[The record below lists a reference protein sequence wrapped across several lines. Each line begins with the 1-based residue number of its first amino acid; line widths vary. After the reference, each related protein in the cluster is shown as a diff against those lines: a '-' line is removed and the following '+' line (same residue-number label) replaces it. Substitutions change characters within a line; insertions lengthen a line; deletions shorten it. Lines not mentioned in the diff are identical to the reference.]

1 MGWEQREEPLGG
13 VAIARPTESPKGSLG
28 ESKVPREVWSGM
40 SGLDPKQ
47 DMELLTPL
55 PNQALD

>member
-13 VAIARPTESPKGSLG
+13 VAIALPTESPKGSLG
-28 ESKVPREVWSGM
+28 ESKLLSVM
-40 SGLDPKQ
+40 SGLDPRQ
-47 DMELLTPL
+47 DMELLTLL